1 MSEQAP
7 GAERGADSTAADVAA
22 VALRLMAGVVSR
34 KLMDTL
40 QRTVR
45 QNPVE
50 YPWQVVNQAILA
62 EAVDGQRLVQ
72 QGLRA
77 QRDWIL
83 RGGREAPGK
92 PLGTRAKT
100 FVAVVLARAF
110 FFAVYTLAVGVLLI
124 LLKQKWPWFD
134 LYRVLEWLQATF
146 PGVFPPP

>member
-1 MSEQAP
+1 MDQQAP
-7 GAERGADSTAADVAA
+7 ETAAGDATSQAVAQ
-22 VALRLMAGVVSR
+22 VALRLMAGSVSR

-62 EAVDGQRLVQ
+62 EGTDEQRLVQ

-83 RGGREAPGK
+83 RGGRENPGK
-92 PLGTRAKT
+92 PLGVKAKT
-100 FVAVVLARAF
+100 LLAMLLSRLFFFVLYTVAVC
-110 FFAVYTLAVGVLLI
+110 VLLL
-124 LLKQKWPWFD
+124 LLKQKLPWFD
-134 LYRVLEWLQATF
+134 LYAVLRWLQDVW
-146 PGVFPPP
+146 PSVFPPPQ